1 MRLFIAVE
9 LPEPWKAVLDRAARA
24 LAAGSRRGTFSRRE
38 NFHLTLA
45 FLGELP
51 GPEPA
56 LQVLEG
62 VRVSSFPLKSGPPGR
77 FPSRNGDLWW
87 VGVEPSPGLLTAREA
102 LAGALDRVGLWM
114 DPKPFRPHLTLGRQV
129 RIREDFDAAAWAAGL
144 PALTCRVDRLTLMRS
159 QRLQGQLT
167 YTPLYRR
174 RLRGI

>member
-9 LPEPWKAVLDRAARA
+9 LPEPWKAVLDRAAR
-24 LAAGSRRGTFSRRE
+24 
-38 NFHLTLA
+38 
-45 FLGELP
+45 
-51 GPEPA
+51 
-56 LQVLEG
+56 
-62 VRVSSFPLKSGPPGR
+62 
-77 FPSRNGDLWW
+77 
-87 VGVEPSPGLLTAREA
+87 A

-159 QRLQGQLT
+159 QRLQGQLA